1 MQSWEETQTI
11 SLPIHTLLMG
21 TLTTSEGAS
30 LGFGG
35 PGLLNWQNL
44 TVTASGGCVYGGAL
58 MAPERRNL
66 ASPSSAAAVCTAA
79 GSFQK
84 CSQFYHCHLTP
95 SSEHGNPF
103 SGQWAGDDKPS
114 CILHGRKTQRQ
125 NYKEEASSSKNH
137 GDRCKPTD
145 SGVSHLGSRIQNMQA
160 AMVHTRILNFLLKL
174 GVST

>member
-58 MAPERRNL
+58 MAPERRNF

-95 SSEHGNPF
+95 HLNTATLS
-103 SGQWAGDDKPS
+103 Q
-114 CILHGRKTQRQ
+114 
-125 NYKEEASSSKNH
+125 
-137 GDRCKPTD
+137 D
-145 SGVSHLGSRIQNMQA
+145 SGLVMTSLHAFCTGGKLRGRIIRRRPAVPRIMGIAASPLTLG
-160 AMVHTRILNFLLKL
+160 
-174 GVST
+174 